1 MVSSSLL
8 MAAKLPDRMEIKGV
22 MESVGM
28 KSPVSIMVT
37 SVYTWETPLINNR
50 GRLAVAGFAE

>member
-1 MVSSSLL
+1 MKFFKAASWMVSSSLL

-37 SVYTWETPLINNR
+37 SVYT
-50 GRLAVAGFAE
+50 